1 MKRLSRNLKRILSA
15 LAYEDAGEYMP
26 LKRKKAFLGNGT
38 GHVPT
43 HTPVYSSIKASHT
56 HKGKPQTA
64 VIFDGHASDQ
74 VMSYLL
80 HTPYIF
86 NTEIIILAHGKD
98 EQLEQKTSELS
109 QKLVKAGRNNTV
121 TYLLEDMADAFQE
134 FCNENPDL
142 QFLVAPKDDMFARE
156 IIENPEFHSH
166 SHEIPLI
173 LIQDVDRKPEETV
186 NSV

>member
-15 LAYEDAGEYMP
+15 LAYEDAGEFMP
-26 LKRKKAFLGNGT
+26 LKRKKAFLGSGS

-43 HTPVYSSIKASHT
+43 HTPVYSSIKAVQT
-56 HKGKPQTA
+56 HEGKPQTA

-80 HTPYIF
+80 KTPYIF

-98 EQLEQKTSELS
+98 EQLENKATELS
-109 QKLVKAGRNNTV
+109 QKLIEAGRSNTV
-121 TYLLEDMADAFQE
+121 SYLLEDMADAFQE
-134 FCNENPDL
+134 FCNDNPDL
-142 QFLVAPKDDMFARE
+142 QFLVAPKDDMLAKE

-173 LIQDVDRKPEETV
+173 LIQDVDRKPEAMEGAV
-186 NSV
+186 